1 MVVAILLTI
10 LYLTGCGNAA
20 TETASTEA
28 NVTTWESGD
37 IESWETETI
46 LTEDILVEDIQVEE
60 IVVNEI
66 QIESHNAKDLRHDLA
81 EQNLY
86 FDISDGVILIWG
98 TDYCYED
105 NKLMAKVEF
114 DESTEEIQTVT
125 INSTVITKDVYDLLG
140 EYTNKFILDQF
151 L

>member
-1 MVVAILLTI
+1 MVILIALITILLV
-10 LYLTGCGNAA
+10 GCGQEAPT
-20 TETASTEA
+20 TE
-28 NVTTWESGD
+28 VTNPINT
-37 IESWETETI
+37 IEVETI
-46 LTEDILVEDIQVEE
+46 LTEDILVEDIQVEDNITYWE
-60 IVVNEI
+60 DADK
-66 QIESHNAKDLRHDLA
+66 NAKDLRHDLA

-86 FDISDGVILIWG
+86 FETSDGVILIWG

-114 DESTEEIQTVT
+114 DESTEEIRTVT

-140 EYTNKFILDQF
+140 EYTNKFIFDQF

>member
-20 TETASTEA
+20 TETVSTET
-28 NVTTWESGD
+28 NLTTWESGN
-37 IESWETETI
+37 IETWETETI

-86 FDISDGVILIWG
+86 FNTSDGVILIWG

-114 DESTEEIQTVT
+114 DESTEEIKAVT
-125 INSTVITKDVYDLLG
+125 INSTVITNDVYDLLG
-140 EYTNKFILDQF
+140 EYTNKFIFDQF